1 MKDVTKWDDVSFVNS
16 STYRKRVLTKLN
28 SPKTPSTL
36 SKETDINKTHIS
48 KTLSELES
56 KNLVECLTKN
66 AMKSKLYII
75 SDYGKDILKEVE
87 KL

>member
-1 MKDVTKWDDVSFVNS
+1 MKDVTKWDNVSFVLS
-16 STYRKRVLTKLN
+16 SSYRKKVLGKLD

-36 SKETDINKTHIS
+36 SKEVDINKTHIS

-56 KNLVECLTKN
+56 RKMIICLTKN
-66 AMKSKLYII
+66 AIKGKLYII
-75 SDYGKDILKEVE
+75 SDYGKEILKEVG